1 MGLIGENKPHS
12 KQTRS
17 VTDTG
22 SSYLV
27 KLLEKLYHKFPAVL
41 LTQSQSLSSDTL
53 NSIRF
58 VTSIA
63 YAFFFF
69 FFLFYVGVFYF
80 PFILS
85 ALNPSPSWGNSSYIA
100 FSISYTG
107 FCLVGWTDSDFWVS
121 YGSGYLMVSGY
132 TALMLGLSDGKFNYL
147 LQFFRS
153 FNSVSIGHGSDCMS
167 FICFCLIR

>member
-85 ALNPSPSWGNSSYIA
+85 ALNPSPS
-100 FSISYTG
+100 
-107 FCLVGWTDSDFWVS
+107 
-121 YGSGYLMVSGY
+121 
-132 TALMLGLSDGKFNYL
+132 
-147 LQFFRS
+147 
-153 FNSVSIGHGSDCMS
+153 
-167 FICFCLIR
+167 